1 MQISEIMS
9 RDVVIVSPTDSL
21 QMVAQKMAEIDSGI
35 MPVGE
40 KDRLVGIVTDRDIVL
55 RAVAKGKTPG
65 KSTARDVMS
74 PDIKYCYEDETLEDA
89 ARNMSTLQVK
99 RLPVLNREKRLVGI
113 VSLGDLA
120 MEPEADEQSK
130 DALVGI
136 SQPV

>member
-9 RDVVIVSPTDSL
+9 RDIVIVSPTDSL

-55 RAVAKGKTPG
+55 RAVAKGKPPG

>member
-99 RLPVLNREKRLVGI
+99 RLPVLSREKRLVGI

>member
-9 RDVVIVSPTDSL
+9 RDVVIVSPSDSL